1 MCDGFR
7 IPYFVV
13 VNEIYKVALV
23 KSSTLMENN
32 IYVFNQSFLSY
43 LHTKT

>member
-32 IYVFNQSFLSY
+32 IV
-43 LHTKT
+43 LHLRQLRVAIG